1 VLAKVFRRKKDRQ
14 EIRSLRRQFWDMMQ
28 TAEEWRKEGK
38 YDNYVAFVEGAAKA
52 NRRILEIRKKNK
64 RLTKQAPNI
73 NQLKTVYQK
82 LKEKSRMKIT
92 LEGTWQDIKE
102 QVKEILGGTAV
113 QTNVHT
119 GAQGVAISG
128 TGVPVSARGAGNVP
142 ASVPVQTSPMA
153 AQPAATPSAPMT
165 PQQTPVAVP
174 VNVPTSAPAYALNDL
189 AQAAMPLADSGRLD
203 DLQNLLATFG
213 VKSLPE
219 LPQEQYGAFATAL
232 RNMGAAI

>member
-1 VLAKVFRRKKDRQ
+1 
-14 EIRSLRRQFWDMMQ
+14 M
-28 TAEEWRKEGK
+28 
-38 YDNYVAFVEGAAKA
+38 
-52 NRRILEIRKKNK
+52 
-64 RLTKQAPNI
+64 
-73 NQLKTVYQK
+73 
-82 LKEKSRMKIT
+82 
-92 LEGTWQDIKE
+92 
-102 QVKEILGGTAV
+102 
-113 QTNVHT
+113 
-119 GAQGVAISG
+119 
-128 TGVPVSARGAGNVP
+128 P